1 MICLFSICRK
11 KHEINYNFLFLIR
24 RQENQRLERILV
36 VLINFLSAS
45 IDRASILFFLCL
57 SPFVQFFNDIQFF
70 SLDIFFLSFSI
81 LTTLT
86 ISILVFIFSPRKHH
100 HMGRG
105 RSREDEMQDHR
116 AMVHER
122 QLRARL
128 ESKRKEQAL
137 DEEYDRMVNGGGG
150 YRKLRKGEHYE
161 DVQKEFL
168 ENEIRIRERRKQ
180 YRGPPPDQDYHR
192 QSHYHQDHRDHNYRD
207 RGGRDHYRDQPR
219 HYRR

>member
-1 MICLFSICRK
+1 
-11 KHEINYNFLFLIR
+11 
-24 RQENQRLERILV
+24 
-36 VLINFLSAS
+36 
-45 IDRASILFFLCL
+45 
-57 SPFVQFFNDIQFF
+57 
-70 SLDIFFLSFSI
+70 
-81 LTTLT
+81 
-86 ISILVFIFSPRKHH
+86 
-100 HMGRG
+100 MGRG

>member
-1 MICLFSICRK
+1 MIFC
-11 KHEINYNFLFLIR
+11 
-24 RQENQRLERILV
+24 
-36 VLINFLSAS
+36 
-45 IDRASILFFLCL
+45 
-57 SPFVQFFNDIQFF
+57 
-70 SLDIFFLSFSI
+70 
-81 LTTLT
+81 
-86 ISILVFIFSPRKHH
+86 SPRKHWE
-100 HMGRG
+100 RG
-105 RSREDEMQDHR
+105 RSREDEMAEHR
-116 AMVHER
+116 AQIRER

-137 DEEYDRMVNGGGG
+137 EEVYDKMVNPHLYGTAAGGGGG

-192 QSHYHQDHRDHNYRD
+192 QSHYHKDHRDHNYRD

>member
-1 MICLFSICRK
+1 M
-11 KHEINYNFLFLIR
+11 
-24 RQENQRLERILV
+24 
-36 VLINFLSAS
+36 
-45 IDRASILFFLCL
+45 
-57 SPFVQFFNDIQFF
+57 
-70 SLDIFFLSFSI
+70 
-81 LTTLT
+81 
-86 ISILVFIFSPRKHH
+86 HH
-100 HMGRG
+100 HMGSRG

-116 AMVHER
+116 ALVHER

-180 YRGPPPDQDYHR
+180 YRGPPPPDLEYHR
-192 QSHYHQDHRDHNYRD
+192 QSSHYHQDHHRDHNHRD
-207 RGGRDHYRDQPR
+207 HRGGRDHYRDQTR
-219 HYRR
+219 NYRR